1 MFICK
6 GHSGNKVKYK
16 SRARLYYMKGI
27 GKIAVLKFHSPH
39 SLNTNTVSKNT
50 PCICWVFM
58 STSPPQV
65 VGILAENLKK
75 ERCPASDDI
84 NSSIKATHTASWKRR

>member
-1 MFICK
+1 
-6 GHSGNKVKYK
+6 
-16 SRARLYYMKGI
+16 
-27 GKIAVLKFHSPH
+27 
-39 SLNTNTVSKNT
+39 
-50 PCICWVFM
+50 M

-75 ERCPASDDI
+75 ERRCPASDDI